1 MDDTELKEIAMRL
14 VNESIDKAAARVQEE
29 NDEMQK
35 MRDHLEEAAADIV
48 DLSIKRSITA
58 IRSGQTSPTDLK
70 MAEITGELEKD
81 VKDKVEKTM
90 ERSTTASRDGETSP
104 TNDKMADM
112 SRQLDDEIN
121 EVVDLAIGR
130 SVAALRDGHT
140 SPTDDVIGY
149 DKNPEFATEPAGT
162 RDDGT
167 VQKEGQDRT
176 GQGHTHDTTL
186 VGHVVTN
193 QNTAAG
199 QRRKNFFHRQLDRI
213 LRREKKNVE
222 QEGTELNDGAPCGK
236 NKKATP
242 SKADNNKKGWIG
254 KHILCCFAQQT
265 AREENTDDN
274 E

>member
-14 VNESIDKAAARVQEE
+14 VNESIDKAKARVQEE
-29 NDEMQK
+29 NDEMEK

-58 IRSGQTSPTDLK
+58 IRSGQMSHTDLK
-70 MAEITGELEKD
+70 MAEITGELDKD
-81 VKDKVEKTM
+81 VKDIIGKPM

-112 SRQLDDEIN
+112 SCQLDDEVH

-130 SVAALRDGHT
+130 SVSALRDGHT
-140 SPTDDVIGY
+140 SPTNDVIGY
-149 DKNPEFATEPAGT
+149 NKIPESTTEPAGT

-167 VQKEGQDRT
+167 VQKEGQDQT

-186 VGHVVTN
+186 VGQVHTN
-193 QNTAAG
+193 QNTAAD
-199 QRRKNFFHRQLDRI
+199 QRRKNFFQRQLDRI
-213 LRREKKNVE
+213 FRREKKNVE
-222 QEGTELNDGAPCGK
+222 QDGTELNESARCGK
-236 NKKATP
+236 KKKTSS
-242 SKADNNKKGWIG
+242 SKARNNKKGWIG
-254 KHILCCFAQQT
+254 KHILCCFSQQT
-265 AREENTDDN
+265 ATEEKMDDK